1 MGFLFNMA
9 GWSSSVARW
18 VHNPKVIGSNP
29 IPARV
34 AINRPP
40 RGATWVMLMIEKILV
55 AFD

>member
-1 MGFLFNMA
+1 MA

-18 VHNPKVIGSNP
+18 AHNSKVIGSNP